1 MTEPQAVIDPAM
13 MLTELAGLVHGL
25 QGEVRRLAEVQAATA
40 TAAREAPPVP
50 TVVHTVPEPVVN
62 REVTGK
68 LKLPQPKTFNG
79 SSTVG
84 AVENFLFDCMRYFR
98 GMHISAD
105 AQVDYAV
112 GLLEGGAKTW
122 WRFICMRL
130 EGTPEEDLLQ
140 DWTYFHDELIA
151 RFRAVNA
158 TRHARDKMASL
169 RQDGSVRIY
178 AQKFQELSMQIPN
191 MHDEELLDRFTRGLK
206 PRTRMEVTMRDPRT
220 FEEAVKL
227 ADRMDSLYTPGF
239 GLDRQPKGRFASAA
253 NPTPIP
259 FRPAN
264 PASDP
269 VPMEIDAL
277 RRRLPPLTDSERDRL
292 RKIGGCFR
300 CRQTGH
306 IATNCPLGTSTGR
319 PSVNNVDHQAP
330 PTEHPDLI
338 DLGSE
343 PRCSENFT
351 PQ

>member
-1 MTEPQAVIDPAM
+1 MFMVSADV
-13 MLTELAGLVHGL
+13 
-25 QGEVRRLAEVQAATA
+25 
-40 TAAREAPPVP
+40 
-50 TVVHTVPEPVVN
+50 
-62 REVTGK
+62 
-68 LKLPQPKTFNG
+68 
-79 SSTVG
+79 
-84 AVENFLFDCMRYFR
+84 R

-130 EGTPEEDLLQ
+130 EGTPEEELLQ

-239 GLDRQPKGRFASAA
+239 GLDRQPKGRFASVA
-253 NPTPIP
+253 NPTPIS

-264 PASDP
+264 PDSDP

-319 PSVNNVDHQAP
+319 PSVNNVEHQAP

>member
-1 MTEPQAVIDPAM
+1 MIDPAV

-130 EGTPEEDLLQ
+130 EGTPRRNYCRIGRIF
-140 DWTYFHDELIA
+140 TMSF
-151 RFRAVNA
+151 
-158 TRHARDKMASL
+158 L
-169 RQDGSVRIY
+169 RVSG
-178 AQKFQELSMQIPN
+178 LSMPLA
-191 MHDEELLDRFTRGLK
+191 MRETRW
-206 PRTRMEVTMRDPRT
+206 
-220 FEEAVKL
+220 
-227 ADRMDSLYTPGF
+227 
-239 GLDRQPKGRFASAA
+239 
-253 NPTPIP
+253 
-259 FRPAN
+259 
-264 PASDP
+264 
-269 VPMEIDAL
+269 
-277 RRRLPPLTDSERDRL
+277 
-292 RKIGGCFR
+292 
-300 CRQTGH
+300 
-306 IATNCPLGTSTGR
+306 
-319 PSVNNVDHQAP
+319 QA
-330 PTEHPDLI
+330 
-338 DLGSE
+338 
-343 PRCSENFT
+343 
-351 PQ
+351 